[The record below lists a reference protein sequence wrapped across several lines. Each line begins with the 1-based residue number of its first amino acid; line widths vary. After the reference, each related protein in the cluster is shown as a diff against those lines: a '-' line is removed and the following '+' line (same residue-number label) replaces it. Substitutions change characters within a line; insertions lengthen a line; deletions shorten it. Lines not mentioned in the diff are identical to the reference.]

1 MIRLAA
7 LAALLGT
14 SFIANA
20 QTTAITGATVH
31 TLGPDGTLK
40 DATILIDGGR
50 VIDVGSD
57 VDVPRGAR
65 VVDAGGKIVTPGLM
79 TPIGRIGLV
88 EVGMSAGPVDSV
100 QRGDRFT
107 ASFDVA
113 DAFNP
118 RSTLVAVNRIE
129 GITRAVI
136 TPEASGPDAAGDKSH
151 LIAGLAAV
159 VNLGGDRDSIDRRGA
174 AMVVY
179 AGESGAALAGE
190 SRAHGLLILRD
201 ALAEATDY
209 RNDADAWERG
219 QHRDY
224 ALGRPDLEA
233 LQAVLN
239 GDTPLLV
246 YVDRASDIL
255 TLIDLASEFD
265 VRLIIASGVEAWLVA
280 DDIAAAGIPVILA
293 PEANLPSNFDRLNA
307 SEANA
312 ATLVAAGVT
321 IAFADGS
328 ATSHNA
334 RNISQSAGNAVVQG
348 LTRDQAIR
356 AMTLSPAE
364 IFGVDDRVG
373 SIEPGKDAD
382 LVIWPG
388 DPLELGNYPDAVYI
402 RGKAVP
408 MESRQTLLR
417 DRYRDVSDST
427 PPVYRRP

>member
-1 MIRLAA
+1 MSRLMVI
-7 LAALLGT
+7 AALLGAGV
-14 SFIANA
+14 IAHA
-20 QTTAITGATVH
+20 QTTAVTGATVH
-31 TLGPDGTLK
+31 TLGPDGTLE
-40 DATILIDGGR
+40 DATVVFADGR
-50 VIDVGSD
+50 IIAVGTD
-57 VDVPRGAR
+57 VDVPRNAL

-79 TPIGRIGLV
+79 TPVGRIGLV
-88 EVGMSAGPVDSV
+88 EVSASAGPVDSV

-136 TPEASGPDAAGDKSH
+136 TPDAAGPDPAGGTSH

-159 VNLGGDRDSIDRRGA
+159 VNLGGDRDSIDRRNA
-174 AMVVY
+174 AMIAY

-190 SRAHGLLILRD
+190 SRAQALLLLRD
-201 ALAEATDY
+201 ALAEAADY
-209 RNDADAWERG
+209 RNDGDAWERG

-224 ALGRPDLEA
+224 ALSQPDLEA
-233 LQAVLN
+233 LQGVLS
-239 GDTPLLV
+239 GDIPLLV

-255 TLIDLASEFD
+255 TLIDLADDFN
-265 VRLIIASGVEAWLVA
+265 VRLIIASGVEAWMVA

-312 ATLVAAGVT
+312 PTLVAAGVT

-334 RNISQSAGNAVVQG
+334 RNITQSAGNAVVQG
-348 LTRDQAIR
+348 LTTDQALR

-364 IFGVDDRVG
+364 IFGVDDRIG
-373 SIEPGKDAD
+373 SIEPGKEAD

-388 DPLELGNYPDAVYI
+388 DPLELANYPEMVYI
-402 RGKAVP
+402 RGVAVP

-417 DRYRDVSDST
+417 DRYRDVTDST
-427 PPVYRRP
+427 PPAYRD

>member
-1 MIRLAA
+1 MSRLMVI
-7 LAALLGT
+7 AALLGAGV
-14 SFIANA
+14 IAHA
-20 QTTAITGATVH
+20 QTTAVTGATVH
-31 TLGPDGTLK
+31 TLGPDGTLE
-40 DATILIDGGR
+40 DATVVFADGR
-50 VIDVGSD
+50 IIAVGTD
-57 VDVPRGAR
+57 VDVPRNAL

-79 TPIGRIGLV
+79 TPVGRIGLV
-88 EVGMSAGPVDSV
+88 EVSASAGPVDSV

-136 TPEASGPDAAGDKSH
+136 TPDAAGPDPAGGTSH

-159 VNLGGDRDSIDRRGA
+159 VNLGGDRDSIDRRNA
-174 AMVVY
+174 ALIAY

-190 SRAHGLLILRD
+190 SRAQALLLLRD
-201 ALAEATDY
+201 ALAEAADY
-209 RNDADAWERG
+209 RNDGDAWERG

-224 ALGRPDLEA
+224 ALSQPDLEA
-233 LQAVLN
+233 LQGVLS
-239 GDTPLLV
+239 GDIPLLV

-255 TLIDLASEFD
+255 TLIDLADDFN
-265 VRLIIASGVEAWLVA
+265 VRLIIASGVEAWMVA

-312 ATLVAAGVT
+312 PTLVAAGVT

-334 RNISQSAGNAVVQG
+334 RNITQSAGNAVVQG
-348 LTRDQAIR
+348 LTTDQALR

-364 IFGVDDRVG
+364 IFGVDDRIG
-373 SIEPGKDAD
+373 SIEPGKEAD

-388 DPLELGNYPDAVYI
+388 DPLELANYPEMVYI
-402 RGKAVP
+402 RGVAVP

-417 DRYRDVSDST
+417 DRYRDVTDST
-427 PPVYRRP
+427 PPAYRD